1 MHPAYSITGFVCCSI
16 HPTLS
21 ANSHTHTQSVP
32 PGPPG
37 LRLPHVRESNS
48 RLFTFYDFLSLT
60 KVAVKSQLYTRR
72 SGLGASSSIRKAGGR
87 RVHPYPR
94 TPDKE
99 LYLGV
104 IRYSSLLPGDL
115 LHLSDVGGSDSA
127 DKRSERGWQ
136 PTLTGP
142 LPSLPPSLLT
152 PLLEPRI
159 GFTCYYSSSRNLPD
173 TRSQL
178 ISSFNVHTPIQ
189 HNKNITSYPVFCQTN
204 TKKLPR

>member
-1 MHPAYSITGFVCCSI
+1 MHSAYSKTGFVCCSI

-21 ANSHTHTQSVP
+21 ANSHTHTQPAP
-32 PGPPG
+32 PPQGPPG

-60 KVAVKSQLYTRR
+60 KVAVKSQLHTRCF
-72 SGLGASSSIRKAGGR
+72 GLGAYSSIRKAGGKR
-87 RVHPYPR
+87 LCPYPR

-104 IRYSSLLPGDL
+104 IRYSILLPGDL

-142 LPSLPPSLLT
+142 LPSLPPYSL
-152 PLLEPRI
+152 P
-159 GFTCYYSSSRNLPD
+159 
-173 TRSQL
+173 
-178 ISSFNVHTPIQ
+178 
-189 HNKNITSYPVFCQTN
+189 
-204 TKKLPR
+204 